1 MVSGEWRLWTVRARI
16 LHCFVATG
24 GESGGEGPAGGEE
37 MGGESSR
44 GAEGGRV
51 GCVAVGEGTGVG

>member
-1 MVSGEWRLWTVRARI
+1 MVRARI

-37 MGGESSR
+37 RGGESSR